1 MIKKAGDYM
10 KKKNTTDKSQLMNIE
25 NIVIDENKSREERI
39 KEFYRQIKNPYR
51 FLCGDVI
58 VNVVFA
64 KNGKSFEDTLKDFFK
79 AEIS

>member
-1 MIKKAGDYM
+1 MTRKVGDYM
-10 KKKNTTDKSQLMNIE
+10 KNRNTPDKSQLVNIE
-25 NIVIDENKSREERI
+25 DIVIDENKSQEERI

-58 VNVVFA
+58 VNVMFT

-79 AEIS
+79 SEI

>member
-1 MIKKAGDYM
+1 MTRKVGDYM
-10 KKKNTTDKSQLMNIE
+10 KKRNTPDKSQLVNIE
-25 NIVIDENKSREERI
+25 NIVIDENKSQEERI

-58 VNVVFA
+58 VNVMFT

-79 AEIS
+79 SEI